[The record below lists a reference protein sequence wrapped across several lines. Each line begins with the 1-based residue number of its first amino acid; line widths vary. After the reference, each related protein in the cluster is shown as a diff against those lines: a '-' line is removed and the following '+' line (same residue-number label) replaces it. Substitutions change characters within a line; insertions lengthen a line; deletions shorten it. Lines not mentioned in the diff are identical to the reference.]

1 MALNTSI
8 QQFVE
13 RLNDFNFHL
22 LHFPEEKPK
31 MLDQDQIIEIFDQA
45 KAMDPERHEAMGNAN
60 TDILKMSH
68 EESVSYFNHLEN
80 LE

>member
-1 MALNTSI
+1 
-8 QQFVE
+8 
-13 RLNDFNFHL
+13 
-22 LHFPEEKPK
+22 

-45 KAMDPERHEAMGNAN
+45 KAIDPERHGAMGNAN